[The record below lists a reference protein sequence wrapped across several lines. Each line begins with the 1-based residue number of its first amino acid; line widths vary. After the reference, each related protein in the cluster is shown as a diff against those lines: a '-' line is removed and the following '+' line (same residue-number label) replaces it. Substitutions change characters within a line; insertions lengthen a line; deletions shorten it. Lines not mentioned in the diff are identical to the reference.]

1 MVLIDMLN
9 ENQKKAV
16 LTSSQYVRIIAG
28 AGSGKTRVLTMR
40 IAHLIEQC
48 HVWPN
53 KILAITF
60 TNKAA
65 NEMKERIRQMLPEQG
80 NAVFISTIHSLC
92 VRILR
97 EDIPAMG
104 MPRNF
109 TVMDADDQ
117 RSILKEAYKEF
128 GLDKQTYTFGSML
141 DYIANNKA
149 AEISPER
156 AYVFA
161 GDLRGENDKAKVYEY
176 YVNRQQAIYALDF
189 DDLLLYT
196 VRMFRQFA

>member
-1 MVLIDMLN
+1 MVSIEMLN

-141 DYIANNKA
+141 DYIANNP
-149 AEISPER
+149 S
-156 AYVFA
+156 A
-161 GDLRGENDKAKVYEY
+161 GLSL
-176 YVNRQQAIYALDF
+176 QQYRNSMPSES
-189 DDLLLYT
+189 
-196 VRMFRQFA
+196 VRMAIAIVIVIPIACAYPFFQKYFISGLTIGAVKG